1 MTPNSSTPCQVNR
14 ENNVLV
20 AILVATC
27 EASLVPTCQG
37 RELRC
42 YDATMVGTPELV
54 GEEVS
59 VYMATE
65 LDVSSL
71 EVIQSELHDHN

>member
-1 MTPNSSTPCQVNR
+1 
-14 ENNVLV
+14 
-20 AILVATC
+20 
-27 EASLVPTCQG
+27 
-37 RELRC
+37 
-42 YDATMVGTPELV
+42 MVGTPELV